1 MQKVYF
7 GDVISKTNITEYTDI
22 PGLKKIFERQNNEEH
37 VTKQSIRNKN
47 MFSLKQDGNKNNL
60 ENSSK
65 KQVLLDDIT
74 INLETKAD
82 KGSGKTNMT
91 VNVKYKETVILEFEI
106 EDTGN
111 MFLIYGK
118 DFFEEHIGIEKKK
131 IENVINWLSESGTVN
146 LGNIETLRNM
156 LAKVNS
162 DNKNENIFADMEKAI
177 NKAKEYLLKEVED
190 LDKEK
195 IDARTNVPTKYQGK
209 DLKVDNITITLKKQE
224 YKDILTRV
232 YNKTLYYIQKNKS
245 EFQSFDMLSSIISTK
260 EEKTKAD
267 TIKLNN
273 SITLN
278 NTGTKTMTSVDN
290 EKSQTQN
297 NQNSGDNSNNK
308 NSQDNNSQSKENNN
322 NSGNNN
328 NNGGNNSES
337 NTTNDIYM
345 IIKIYNISK
354 NDLKIDIYEKRN
366 AEEEIYMTA
375 IEMRKDTEKGKA
387 EVGIYDYETNS
398 KIILTKRTESEKV
411 YNVLEKAMIQEKE
424 NEVKFGSKLELER
437 TEKTDVSTIA
447 YKVNY
452 TEKSLKEDNTKSL
465 VYENEIKFGGAK
477 IEDNPSRKIVNI
489 TDLSQADFNN
499 TVKNVIFTQIQKVLL
514 EKLYKLQNVGNAV

>member
-1 MQKVYF
+1 MQKAYF

-47 MFSLKQDGNKNNL
+47 MLSLKQDGNKNNL
-60 ENSSK
+60 ENNSK

-106 EDTGN
+106 EDTGD

-146 LGNIETLRNM
+146 LENIETLRNM
-156 LAKVNS
+156 LAKVNY

-245 EFQSFDMLSSIISTK
+245 EFQSFDMLSSIFSTK

-278 NTGTKTMTSVDN
+278 NTGTKTMTSADN

-297 NQNSGDNSNNK
+297 N
-308 NSQDNNSQSKENNN
+308 
-322 NSGNNN
+322 
-328 NNGGNNSES
+328 
-337 NTTNDIYM
+337 
-345 IIKIYNISK
+345 II
-354 NDLKIDIYEKRN
+354 
-366 AEEEIYMTA
+366 
-375 IEMRKDTEKGKA
+375 
-387 EVGIYDYETNS
+387 
-398 KIILTKRTESEKV
+398 
-411 YNVLEKAMIQEKE
+411 
-424 NEVKFGSKLELER
+424 
-437 TEKTDVSTIA
+437 
-447 YKVNY
+447 
-452 TEKSLKEDNTKSL
+452 
-465 VYENEIKFGGAK
+465 
-477 IEDNPSRKIVNI
+477 
-489 TDLSQADFNN
+489 
-499 TVKNVIFTQIQKVLL
+499 
-514 EKLYKLQNVGNAV
+514 

>member
-1 MQKVYF
+1 MQKEYF
-7 GDVISKTNITEYTDI
+7 GDVISKTNIVEYTDI
-22 PGLKKIFERQNNEEH
+22 QGFKRIFERQNNEEN
-37 VTKQSIRNKN
+37 VTKQSFRSKN
-47 MFSLKQDGNKNNL
+47 MFKLNDENSNATNL
-60 ENSSK
+60 ENNTK
-65 KQVLLDDIT
+65 KHILLDDI
-74 INLETKAD
+74 IVNLETKQD
-82 KGSGKTNMT
+82 KENGKSSMA
-91 VNVKYKETVILEFEI
+91 VSVKYKETVILEFEI
-106 EDTGN
+106 EDTGE
-111 MFLIYGK
+111 MLLLHGK
-118 DFFEEHIGIEKKK
+118 DFFEEYIGIEKKK
-131 IENVINWLSESGTVN
+131 IENIINWVSESGTVN
-146 LGNIETLRNM
+146 LANIDTLRNM
-156 LAKVNS
+156 LLKVNQES
-162 DNKNENIFADMEKAI
+162 KNENMFADMEKI
-177 NKAKEYLLKEVED
+177 IEKAKEYLLKEIEE
-190 LDKEK
+190 LDSEK

-245 EFQSFDMLSSIISTK
+245 EFQSFDMLSSIFPTK

-290 EKSQTQN
+290 EKNQTQN

-308 NSQDNNSQSKENNN
+308 NGQDNDSQSKENN

-398 KIILTKRTESEKV
+398 KIILTKRIESEKV

>member
-60 ENSSK
+60 ENNSK

-106 EDTGN
+106 EDTGD

-146 LGNIETLRNM
+146 LGNIETLR
-156 LAKVNS
+156 
-162 DNKNENIFADMEKAI
+162 DMEKAI

-245 EFQSFDMLSSIISTK
+245 EFQSFDMLSSIFSTK

-308 NSQDNNSQSKENNN
+308 NGQDNNSQSKENNN
-322 NSGNNN
+322 NSGNN

>member
-60 ENSSK
+60 ENNSK

-106 EDTGN
+106 EDTGD

-162 DNKNENIFADMEKAI
+162 ENKNENIFADMEKAI

-245 EFQSFDMLSSIISTK
+245 EFQSFDMLSSIFSTK

-308 NSQDNNSQSKENNN
+308 NGS
-322 NSGNNN
+322 
-328 NNGGNNSES
+328 NNSES
-337 NTTNDIYM
+337 NITNDIYM

-465 VYENEIKFGGAK
+465 IYENEIKFGGAK

>member
-60 ENSSK
+60 ENNSK

-82 KGSGKTNMT
+82 KVSGKTNMT

-106 EDTGN
+106 DDTGD

-146 LGNIETLRNM
+146 LGNIEILRNM

-177 NKAKEYLLKEVED
+177 NKVKEYLLKEVED

-245 EFQSFDMLSSIISTK
+245 EFQSFDMLSSIFPAK

-278 NTGTKTMTSVDN
+278 NTGTKTMTSVDD

-308 NSQDNNSQSKENNN
+308 NGQGNDSQSKE
-322 NSGNNN
+322 NN

-465 VYENEIKFGGAK
+465 IYENEIKFGGAK